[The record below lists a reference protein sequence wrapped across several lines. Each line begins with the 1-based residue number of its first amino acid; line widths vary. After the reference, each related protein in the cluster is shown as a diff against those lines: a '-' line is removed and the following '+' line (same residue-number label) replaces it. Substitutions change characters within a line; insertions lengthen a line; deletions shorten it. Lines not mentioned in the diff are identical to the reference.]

1 MNFVTAISDFGGSG
15 EFNRPAKKSAG
26 GFNSPPEPNQAACLT
41 GVNTV
46 RDLST

>member
-15 EFNRPAKKSAG
+15 EFNRPAKKTAG